1 MFFMKHT
8 VRSFAENRVVLSLR
22 PIAEA
27 TKSHKRSKERQEAAK
42 LIRNE
47 KVLHDKI
54 LFRKRK
60 NYQLSIN
67 YVCLHIG
74 TNILL

>member
-1 MFFMKHT
+1 M
-8 VRSFAENRVVLSLR
+8 LSLR

-27 TKSHKRSKERQEAAK
+27 TKSHKRSEESQEAAK
-42 LIRNE
+42 LLIRNE
-47 KVLHDKI
+47 KVLHDEI
-54 LFRKRK
+54 LVRQRK
-60 NYQLSIN
+60 NYQVFIN